1 MGWGKGFWVAVARG
15 DGRQP
20 PPPGRSAA
28 WRPGGVVLLVL
39 AAAFA
44 SFEYDLAVELG
55 WAEPGTASPA
65 SIEPPA
71 GLDLPELS
79 TPDAVAAAAGGNGA
93 VSAAKVRSTISKY
106 TTASAFGPRRTRA
119 IGGVDGK
126 TYYKRTMKAVG

>member
-1 MGWGKGFWVAVARG
+1 MVANMEVGKEFSVAGSRR
-15 DGRQP
+15 DGRKRP
-20 PPPGRSAA
+20 PPSRSAA
-28 WRPGGVVLLVL
+28 WLPGGVVLLVL

-79 TPDAVAAAAGGNGA
+79 TPDAVAAAAGGNGP
-93 VSAAKVRSTISKY
+93 VSAAKVRRLLPKY
-106 TTASAFGPRRTRA
+106 TPAPPFRPPPTPAPPP
-119 IGGVDGK
+119 
-126 TYYKRTMKAVG
+126 